1 MERKKRII
9 TGKIGSACEH
19 VQYAIEH
26 CEIGKQWLYLTH
38 KGCKLSTDILIG
50 LVESENNRGIRVR
63 SYGLT
68 GKTMNFYLDRQY
80 FNFENL

>member
-1 MERKKRII
+1 MEAKKRII
-9 TGKIGSACEH
+9 TGRTGSACEH

-26 CEIGKQWLYLTH
+26 DEEGNKWLYLTH
-38 KGCKLSTDILIG
+38 KGCKLTTDILIG
-50 LVESENNRGIRVR
+50 LVEVENNRGIRAI

-80 FNFENL
+80 FNFEEL